1 MLVLTRKVGSSIIID
16 GRIKIQI
23 VKIKGRQVRLSIEAP
38 REVRVH
44 REEVQRS
51 LENTPL
57 ASQRLKPAEPLSL

>member
-38 REVRVH
+38 REVKVH

-51 LENTPL
+51 LENAS
-57 ASQRLKPAEPLSL
+57 ASQRLKSAESLSL